1 MGSIILAA
9 VEILTAGAGLYF
21 VPSFTLFFMS
31 AFFLLYLYFGFK
43 IRKPVYYIVLIIFLL
58 RVLLSVDFE
67 GFNREGVGGNMI

>member
-21 VPSFTLFFMS
+21 VPFFTLFFMS

-67 GFNREGVGGNMI
+67 GLNREGMIEI